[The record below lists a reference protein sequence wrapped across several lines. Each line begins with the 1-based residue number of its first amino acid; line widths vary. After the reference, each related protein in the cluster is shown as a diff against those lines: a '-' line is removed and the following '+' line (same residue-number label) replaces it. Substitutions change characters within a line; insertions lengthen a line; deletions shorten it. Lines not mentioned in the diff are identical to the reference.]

1 MELSENLKQFLKS
14 SPEIIVEILEELEF
28 NDIRYGNGEIRAS
41 LPDGDNETSVHI
53 RLNDFLSTNV
63 YTRNEF
69 ADKFQFNDF
78 ISLIQYVTKRRF
90 HQAYE
95 YLCHKCGIESDYVPL
110 ETPTLLKII
119 RHFKTREQKTETI
132 VPKGMLEQYP
142 TYIVDEWVGEGIP
155 SEIQKIYDIR
165 IDKQRKRW
173 LIPSYNE
180 DGNLV
185 TVQGRTYLENH
196 KELKLPKYIYY
207 KFGEGSTY
215 NSNLFG
221 LNVSKDDILEKK
233 EVILFEGAKSVM
245 KAYSWGYKNSLATQ
259 GCNITDLQLKK
270 ILALRCNVVLAFD
283 KDKTFK
289 DIEKTL
295 KEFSR
300 YTNTYY
306 ILGGKL
312 LDEKDSPV
320 DKGQEVWEE
329 LYKNKIKYG

>member
-1 MELSENLKQFLKS
+1 MSENLKQFLKS
-14 SPEIIVEILEELEF
+14 SPETIIEILEELDF
-28 NDIRYGNGEIRAS
+28 KDIRLGHNEIRAS
-41 LPDGDNETSVHI
+41 LPDGDNETSVQI
-53 RLNDFLSTNV
+53 RLNEFLSTNV

-69 ADKFQFNDF
+69 ADEFQFNDF
-78 ISLIQYVTKRRF
+78 ISLIQYVTKKRF
-90 HQAYE
+90 QQAYE
-95 YLCHKCGIESDYVPL
+95 YLCHKCGIDSDYVPI

-119 RHFKTREQKTETI
+119 RQFKTRKQNTETI
-132 VPKGMLEQYP
+132 IPKGMLEQYP
-142 TYIVDEWVGEGIP
+142 KYIVDEWVDEGIP
-155 SEIQKIYDIR
+155 WIVQDIFDIR
-165 IDKQRKRW
+165 IDEQRKRW

-185 TVQGRTYLENH
+185 TVQGRTYLKNY

-207 KFGEGSTY
+207 RFGEGSTY

-221 LNVSKDDILEKK
+221 LNVSKDRIMEQK
-233 EVILFEGAKSVM
+233 EVVLFEGAKSVM
-245 KAYSWGYKNSLATQ
+245 KAYGWGYMNTVATQ

-270 ILALRCNVVLAFD
+270 ILALRCNVVVAFD

-289 DIEKTL
+289 DIESTL
-295 KEFSR
+295 KELSR
-300 YTNTYY
+300 YTNVYY

-320 DKGQEVWEE
+320 DKGQEIWEE